1 MEKNNLTRRG
11 YKITGIILFLIGA
24 AYTARAFTL
33 LRAPGELPAT
43 NSYLLVV
50 GILWCLSAAGIYICG
65 TDKAGEKPN
74 FSYDKMGSFAAL
86 VCFVIFTLTFEKIG
100 TIRAS
105 FIFSFIL
112 GTIWNRNTPS
122 KGTSQ
127 KFNFMTY
134 LKANKMKTAENILSA
149 CLCAAGIWLVFGRI
163 FSLSLP

>member
-11 YKITGIILFLIGA
+11 YKITGIILFLMGA

-33 LRAPGELPAT
+33 LRTPGGSSAT
-43 NSYLLVV
+43 NSYLLVI
-50 GILWCLSAAGIYICG
+50 GILSCAGAAGIYICG
-65 TDKAGEKPN
+65 TDKTSGKQN
-74 FSYDKMGSFAAL
+74 FSYDKRGSFTAL
-86 VCFVIFTLTFEKIG
+86 VCLIVFTLMFEKIG
-100 TIRAS
+100 AIKAS